1 MGKNENVH
9 NSIYVSVLGKFSIQ
23 RMVDGK
29 GGSEVVQSLEN
40 IPQRQRNFLQY
51 LCVFHDKEVSQ
62 EELIDALWE
71 TDMDVQDPV
80 NTLKN
85 TLYRTRLLLEE
96 LGFSDGKKL
105 LLYRRGF
112 YTWAPELSIT
122 LDAEEFDRLYE
133 QYNAAPDTHLG
144 LQAALRALE
153 LYNGDFLPGATDAL
167 WTVSPRTYYHG
178 QYLKLAREAAAR
190 LYKQGRLKEAT
201 ELCRTATTADPYD
214 EELQLLMLQ
223 VLHDSGLTQ
232 TAVQHYDKISK
243 MFMEQLGVTPSTE
256 LAEFYYKLT
265 QNDETQELNLS
276 VIRTQLLENEPVE
289 GAYFCEYF
297 VFQNMYRLMARSTL
311 RTGQAI
317 QLAMTVL
324 FDRDG
329 EPLPTKRCTEA
340 MDALH
345 SAIYRVLR
353 TGDIFTRYSRNQY
366 LIMLPSSSHENA
378 AMALER
384 MLATYR
390 RSLSGMTT
398 QVQYSILPVLAPGE
412 GGSKPVPKEE

>member
-1 MGKNENVH
+1 MGKSEH
-9 NSIYVSVLGKFSIQ
+9 IYGSLYVSVLGRFSIQ
-23 RMVDGK
+23 RTEDGK
-29 GGSEVVQSLEN
+29 GGAGAVQSLDK
-40 IPQRQRNFLQY
+40 ISQRQRKLLQY

-96 LGFSDGKKL
+96 LGFPDGKKL

-133 QYNAAPDTHLG
+133 QYMAAPDTPLG
-144 LQAALRALE
+144 LNAALRALE
-153 LYNGDFLPGATDAL
+153 LYQGDFLAGATDAL

-178 QYLKLAREAAAR
+178 KYLKLAREAGTQ
-190 LYKQGRLKEAT
+190 LYKQGRLKEAA
-201 ELCRTATTADPYD
+201 ELCRTATAADPYD
-214 EELQLLMLQ
+214 EELQLLILH
-223 VLHDSGLTQ
+223 VLHDAGLTQ
-232 TAVQHYDKISK
+232 TAIQHYDKVSK
-243 MFMEQLGVTPSTE
+243 MFMEQMGVTLSAE
-256 LAEFYYKLT
+256 LSEFYYKLT
-265 QNDETQELNLS
+265 QSDETQEVNLE
-276 VIRTQLLENEPVE
+276 VIRAQLPESEPVE

-297 VFQNMYRLMARSTL
+297 VFQNMYRLIARSTV

-317 QLAMTVL
+317 QLAMTIL
-324 FDRDG
+324 YDRDG
-329 EPLPTKRCTEA
+329 EPLPAKRCTEA

-378 AMALER
+378 ALAMER
-384 MLATYR
+384 MLAAYR
-390 RSLSGMTT
+390 RTLSGMTT
-398 QVQYSILPVLAPGE
+398 QVQYSILPVLPPG
-412 GGSKPVPKEE
+412 GGAASGKK